1 MKHVLRVAS
10 VAVALAAFAQELP
23 PLPERFAGTLMVMA
37 GRPTGVARIAVT
49 IEKWT
54 TDEERK
60 RMLTALEQKQ
70 TDGLV
75 REMEEHNVGYIQ
87 IDEKLR
93 YPIRTAAT
101 WMSPKG
107 RMVRVATARP
117 ISFAEDMTGFRSL
130 DYTIGVVEF
139 VLPSDGSPGEGTLLA
154 ATQILFNE
162 EGRLEVKSMPQ
173 SVAPQKVTNLVAE
186 PAKPKKEKK
195 DEKKN

>member
-1 MKHVLRVAS
+1 MRHVIRVAS
-10 VAVALAAFAQELP
+10 AAVALAAFAQELP

-37 GRPTGVARIAVT
+37 GRPTGVVRIAIT

-75 REMEEHNVGYIQ
+75 REMEEYNVGYLQ
-87 IDEKLR
+87 IDQKLR

-107 RMVRVATARP
+107 RMVRIATARP

-130 DYTIGVVEF
+130 DYPFGVVEF
-139 VLPSDGSPGEGTLLA
+139 LLPSDGSPGEGTLIA
-154 ATQILFNE
+154 ATQIRFNE
-162 EGRLEVKSMPQ
+162 EGRIEVKSMPQ
-173 SVAPQKVTNLVAE
+173 NVAPQQVTNLVPE
-186 PAKPKKEKK
+186 PAKSKQKDKKAK
-195 DEKKN
+195 